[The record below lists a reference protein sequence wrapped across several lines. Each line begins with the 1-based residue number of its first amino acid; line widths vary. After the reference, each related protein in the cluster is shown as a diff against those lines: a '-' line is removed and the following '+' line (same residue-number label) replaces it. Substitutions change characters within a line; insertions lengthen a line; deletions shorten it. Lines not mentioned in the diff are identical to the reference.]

1 LGWYNGWYNDREGN
15 AMALT
20 VKELQALTTA
30 DKGRNLTDGGS
41 LKGKVYVSRE
51 GEVTVHF
58 RFAYKF
64 DKASKNIAVGTW
76 PSLSIAQIRKSRD
89 AFRTQLVEARKT
101 NALDPI
107 GLRRKNAE
115 DAAEAKKIEDLRKVT
130 ERESELFK
138 IEVDRQENLLTQQK
152 RLQNLAAQ
160 QARVTVREMF
170 DLWKQLD
177 LVSRADKGEEAE
189 RSFKRDVFPLL
200 GDMAAADVTKAHVQ
214 EIVDTVKA
222 RATVTRNMV
231 RTAKKT
237 LAELRQMFGFALD
250 REYIDTDPTAR
261 IKKAKIGKDVERDR
275 ILSEQELILFFQKLP
290 NGGMAET
297 SQIALLLQLATI
309 ARIGEI
315 LSARWEHI
323 DFERRLWV
331 LPVTKNG
338 KRHEVWLSD
347 FTYYQLEK
355 LKEITGS
362 TPWLYPAARAKKDQ
376 PDVIDHVCEKTVT
389 KQVSDRQRAGRVPM
403 SGRSKNVD
411 ALVLLE
417 GKWTPHDLRR
427 TGATLMAEL
436 GALPDVVEK
445 CLNHTEEKKI
455 KRIYQRAQYESQMR
469 DAWLLLGARL
479 ELLAARGCGNVKNV
493 TTLKAA

>member
-1 LGWYNGWYNDREGN
+1 
-15 AMALT
+15 MALT
-20 VKELQALTTA
+20 VKELEALTPA
-30 DKGRNLTDGGS
+30 DKGRILTDGGS
-41 LKGKVYVSRE
+41 LKGQVYVSRD
-51 GEVTVHF
+51 GKVTVHF

-64 DKASKNIAVGTW
+64 DRASKTIAVGTY
-76 PSLSIAQIRKSRD
+76 PSLTLAQIRRSRD
-89 AFRTQLVEARKT
+89 ALRAQIVEARKT

-107 GLRRKNAE
+107 GQRRKNSE
-115 DAAEAKKIEDLRKVT
+115 DAAEAQKIEDLRKVA
-130 ERESELFK
+130 EREAELLK
-138 IEVDRQENLLTQQK
+138 IEADRQEKLLLQQK

-160 QARVTVREMF
+160 QARVSVREMF
-170 DLWKQLD
+170 DLWKRLD
-177 LVSRADKGEEAE
+177 LVSRADEGEEAE
-189 RSFKRDVFPLL
+189 RSFKRDVFPLI

-275 ILSEQELILFFQKLP
+275 ILSEPELILLFQKLP
-290 NGGMAET
+290 QGGMADT

-309 ARIGEI
+309 SRIGEV

-331 LPVTKNG
+331 LPDTKNG
-338 KRHEVWLSD
+338 KRHEIWLSD
-347 FTYYQLEK
+347 FAIRQLEK
-355 LKEITGS
+355 LKVITGL
-362 TPWLYPAARAKKDQ
+362 TPWLFPAARAKKGS
-376 PDVIDHVCEKTVT
+376 PNVIDHVCEKTVT
-389 KQVSDRQRAGRVPM
+389 KQLSDRQRTGGVPM

-411 ALVLLE
+411 AMVLLE

-445 CLNHTEEKKI
+445 CLNHTEENKI
-455 KRIYQRAQYESQMR
+455 KRIYQRAQYEGLMR
-469 DAWLLLGARL
+469 DAWRLLGDRL
-479 ELLAARGCGNVKNV
+479 ELLAARASGAAKNV

>member
-1 LGWYNGWYNDREGN
+1 
-15 AMALT
+15 MALT
-20 VKELQALTTA
+20 VKELEALTPA
-30 DKGRNLTDGGS
+30 DKGRTLTDGGS
-41 LKGKVYVSRE
+41 LKGQVYASRE
-51 GEVTVHF
+51 GVVSVHF

-64 DKASKNIAVGTW
+64 DKASKNIAIGTW
-76 PSLSIAQIRKSRD
+76 PSLGLAQIRKSRD
-89 AFRTQLVEARKT
+89 ALRAQIVAARKT

-107 GLRRKNAE
+107 EQRRKNSE
-115 DAAEAKKIEDLRKVT
+115 DAAEAQKIEDLRKAA
-130 ERESELFK
+130 ERKSELLK
-138 IEVDRQENLLTQQK
+138 IEADLQEKLLLQQK
-152 RLQNLAAQ
+152 RLQSLAAQ
-160 QARVTVREMF
+160 QARVSVREMF
-170 DLWKQLD
+170 DLWKRLD
-177 LVSRADKGEEAE
+177 LVSRVDKGEEAE
-189 RSFKRDVFPLL
+189 RSFKRDVFPLI
-200 GDMAAADVTKAHVQ
+200 GDMAAADVTKAHIQ

-222 RATVTRNMV
+222 RATVARNMV

-275 ILSEQELILFFQKLP
+275 ILSEPELILLFQKLP
-290 NGGMAET
+290 QGGMADT

-309 ARIGEI
+309 ARIGEV

-331 LPVTKNG
+331 LPDTKNG
-338 KRHEVWLSD
+338 KRHEIWLSD
-347 FTYYQLEK
+347 FATHQLEK
-355 LKEITGS
+355 LKVITGL
-362 TPWLYPAARAKKDQ
+362 TPWLFPAARAKKGS
-376 PDVIDHVCEKTVT
+376 PDVIGHVCEKTVT
-389 KQVSDRQRAGRVPM
+389 KQLSDRQRPGGIPM

-455 KRIYQRAQYESQMR
+455 KRIYQRAQYEGPMR
-469 DAWLLLGARL
+469 DAWRLLGDRL
-479 ELLAARGCGNVKNV
+479 ELLAAQASGAAKNVK
-493 TTLKAA
+493 TLKAA